1 MNEEMYEDAKNNV
14 ITKISYNAEMQEK
27 FKKAS
32 NNLLDGVQ
40 KIFNNKNRD
49 LFTKNFQ
56 NFKQSLSSSN

>member
-40 KIFNNKNRD
+40 KIFNNK
-49 LFTKNFQ
+49 LMIPCPIVYEV
-56 NFKQSLSSSN
+56 